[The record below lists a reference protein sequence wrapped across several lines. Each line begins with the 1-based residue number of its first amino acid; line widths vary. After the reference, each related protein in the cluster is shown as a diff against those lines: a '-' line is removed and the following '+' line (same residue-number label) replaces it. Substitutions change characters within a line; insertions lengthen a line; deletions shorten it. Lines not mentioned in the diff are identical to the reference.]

1 MEDYAVRV
9 ENVSKWFKAH
19 EVRRSGSFVTK
30 LLRKTYFKHAL
41 RDVSFDIKQGEIVA
55 LLGRNGSG
63 KSTLIKI
70 LSGILHAD
78 SGKVSVLGLEPWTE
92 RIELAQQ
99 LGVVLGAHGQLFW
112 NLPAVDAFEYMR
124 GVYNIGQEEYRRRLR
139 YFLKTLDL
147 EHVYSRQVRTMS
159 LGEQMK
165 CNFVASVLHNPKIVF
180 LDEPT
185 IGVDLPSKIAL
196 RKTVAELQAKY
207 KTTFIL
213 TTHIVE
219 DIGIAQRVILLS
231 RGKMVFD
238 DTRLKLEAMFGDK
251 RHVELHMAEPNHI
264 NFGRYGKVLER
275 GETTVVMEVSKNVLK
290 TKNFLALLNRKE
302 ILDYRVAEPG
312 LNFILNKFYAKL
324 DREKR

>member
-1 MEDYAVRV
+1 MEDYAIEV

-19 EVRRSGSFVTK
+19 EVKRSGSFVTR
-30 LLRKTYFKHAL
+30 LMRKTYLKRAL
-41 RDVSFDIKQGEIVA
+41 SDVSFTVKAGEIVA

-78 SGKVSVLGLEPWTE
+78 SGKVRALGFEPWTQ
-92 RIELAQQ
+92 RIQLAQQ

-112 NLPAVDAFEYMR
+112 NLPAVDAFEYMK
-124 GVYNIGQEEYRRRLR
+124 GIYGIGQKEYDRRLK
-139 YFLKTLDL
+139 YFLKILDL
-147 EHVYSRQVRTMS
+147 EHVYNRQVRTMS

-196 RKTVAELQAKY
+196 RKTVGELQARY

-231 RGKMVFD
+231 RGKVVFD
-238 DTRLKLEAMFGDK
+238 DTRPKLEAMFGDK
-251 RHVELHMAEPNHI
+251 RHVELHLTEPAKI
-264 NFGRYGKVLER
+264 NFGAYGRVIGREGTMVRL
-275 GETTVVMEVSKNVLK
+275 EVSKGALK
-290 TKNFLALLNRKE
+290 SKKFLSLLNRKDV
-302 ILDYRVAEPG
+302 LDYRVAEPG

>member
-1 MEDYAVRV
+1 MEDYAVDV
-9 ENVSKWFKAH
+9 EDVGKWFKAH
-19 EVRRSGSFVTK
+19 EVRRSGSIVTR
-30 LLRKTYFKHAL
+30 LMRKTYFKRAL
-41 RDVSFDIKQGEIVA
+41 NDVSFRIRPGEIVA

-78 SGKVSVLGLEPWTE
+78 SGRVRVLGFEPWTQ

-124 GVYNIGQEEYRRRLR
+124 GVYNIERNEYTRRMR
-139 YFLKTLDL
+139 YFLKILDL
-147 EHVYSRQVRTMS
+147 EHVYNRQVRTMS

-165 CNFVASVLHNPKIVF
+165 CNFMASVLHNPKIVF

-196 RKTVAELQAKY
+196 RKTVTELQARY

-219 DIGIAQRVILLS
+219 DISIAQRVILLS
-231 RGKMVFD
+231 KGKVVFD
-238 DTRLKLEAMFGDK
+238 DTRPKLEAMFGDK
-251 RHVELHMAEPNHI
+251 RHVELHVSEPGKI
-264 NFGRYGKVLER
+264 RFSRFGRVLER
-275 GETTVVMEVSKNVLK
+275 DGTMVKLEVSKSKLK
-290 TKNFLALLNRKE
+290 TKSFFALLNRRE
-302 ILDYRVAEPG
+302 VLDYRVAEPG